1 MDDCTNDITQLVN
14 LQGLANSE
22 AAAELLP
29 VIYDELRRIAGS
41 YLRDR
46 PPGHTLQ
53 PTALVHEA
61 YVRLANNEKLR
72 VTDRDHFFAIAAK
85 SMRHVLADHAR
96 AKGRQKRGGGQDRVT
111 LSGLASDFGEAD
123 FDAADIDAALHELAE
138 LNDRHAT
145 IVELRFFAGFTIE
158 QVATYLNVSKRTVD
172 DDWSFARA
180 WLRKRLALDAA

>member
-1 MDDCTNDITQLVN
+1 
-14 LQGLANSE
+14 
-22 AAAELLP
+22 
-29 VIYDELRRIAGS
+29 
-41 YLRDR
+41 
-46 PPGHTLQ
+46 
-53 PTALVHEA
+53 
-61 YVRLANNEKLR
+61 VRLANNEKLR